1 MKTELMTKQAF
12 LNAYP
17 TLWYGTD
24 EEHLFVMTPDG
35 KVCALASISFP
46 GYESILM
53 RFQNHELIQKPLQ
66 VKEPV
71 TLLLAGT
78 PLQQNVWKALLE
90 IPKGNTVTYQ
100 DLAVK
105 IGKPQAYR
113 AVANAVGGNPI
124 SPLIPC
130 HRVIRK
136 GGALGGY
143 YWGLEAKK
151 KLLKAEGV
159 VN

>member
-1 MKTELMTKQAF
+1 MQTELMSKQAF
-12 LNAYP
+12 HKAYP
-17 TLWYGTD
+17 TLWYGKD
-24 EEHLFVMTPDG
+24 GEHFIVMTPDG
-35 KVCALASISFP
+35 KICALASTSFP
-46 GYESILM
+46 GYQNILK
-53 RFQNHELIQKPLQ
+53 RFEKHELLQKA
-66 VKEPV
+66 VKEPG
-71 TLLLAGT
+71 TLLLVGT
-78 PLQQNVWKALLE
+78 PLQQAVWKALLE
-90 IPKGNTVTYQ
+90 IPKGSTVTYQ

-105 IGKPQAYR
+105 IGKPKAYR
-113 AVANAVGGNPI
+113 AVANAVGANPI

-159 VN
+159 FN